1 MKRRLPPLNA
11 IRAFEA
17 AARLES
23 ISDAADELSV
33 TPTAISHQIRHLE
46 NLLDLKLFERSGR
59 SITLTDQGA
68 RMLPDITRGMDSLAA
83 AFAETYGNLDTNTV
97 TISTTREFAR
107 FWLQPRLGDFYD
119 TFPQL
124 TLNIFASENAV
135 DMSGSEIDVA
145 VRYGGKPSEGSD
157 EIELY
162 QEYYVAAVSR
172 ELLIPNRAAR
182 TEFLIKKRLIDVRWE
197 NSSLTAPSWKAWF
210 DAAGIKDFDNF
221 RRMSFDAYNLA
232 FDALRRGHGA
242 ALLSRTIV
250 RSAEFRD
257 EFVEMEGPQLPGY
270 FYRVLRSPQGMR
282 KRAVRQFVEWLEE
295 EASRSP
301 ISDHK

>member
-23 ISDAADELSV
+23 ISEAAEELSV

-46 NLLDLKLFERSGR
+46 NLLDIKLFERAGR
-59 SITLTDQGA
+59 NISLTDQGA

-107 FWLQPRLGDFYD
+107 YWLQPRLGDFYD
-119 TFPQL
+119 AFPQL
-124 TLNIFASENAV
+124 TLNIFASESAV

-145 VRYGGKPSEGSD
+145 VRYGARPPEGSD
-157 EIELY
+157 ELPLY
-162 QEYYVAAVSR
+162 QEYYVAAASHD
-172 ELLIPNRAAR
+172 LLTPNRAAR
-182 TEFLIKKRLIDVRWE
+182 IEFLTRKRLIDVRWE
-197 NSSLTAPSWKAWF
+197 NSALTAPSWKAWF
-210 DAAGIKDFDNF
+210 AAAGYGDYDSY

-232 FDALRRGHGA
+232 FDALKRGHGA

-250 RSAEFRD
+250 RSAEFD
-257 EFVEMEGPQLPGY
+257 DGFSELEGPQLPGY
-270 FYRVLRSPQGMR
+270 HYRVLRSPAATR
-282 KRAVRQFVEWLEE
+282 KRAVRQFVDWLVETAAE
-295 EASRSP
+295 
-301 ISDHK
+301 

>member
-46 NLLDLKLFERSGR
+46 NLLDIKLFERSGR
-59 SITLTDQGA
+59 NISLTDHGA
-68 RMLPDITRGMDSLAA
+68 RMLPEITRGMDSLAA

-107 FWLQPRLGDFYD
+107 YWLQPRLGDFYD
-119 TFPQL
+119 AFPQL
-124 TLNIFASENAV
+124 TLNVFASENAV

-145 VRYGGKPSEGSD
+145 VRYGAKPAEHSD
-157 EIELY
+157 EIALY

-172 ELLIPNRAAR
+172 ALLTPDRAAR
-182 TEFLIKKRLIDVRWE
+182 IEFLTKPRLIDVRWE
-197 NSSLTAPSWKAWF
+197 NSSLTAPSWKVWF
-210 DAAGIKDFDNF
+210 EVAGAANFDSY

-232 FDALRRGHGA
+232 FDALKRGHGA

-250 RSAEFRD
+250 SSVEFD
-257 EFVEMEGPQLPGY
+257 DSFVELEGPQLPGY
-270 FYRVLRSPQGMR
+270 FYRVLRSPQAMR
-282 KRAVRQFVEWLEE
+282 KRAVKQFVEWLEE
-295 EASRSP
+295 TAR
-301 ISDHK
+301 HH

>member
-23 ISDAADELSV
+23 ISEAAEELSV

-46 NLLDLKLFERSGR
+46 NLLDIKLFERAGR
-59 SITLTDQGA
+59 NISLTDQGA

-83 AFAETYGNLDTNTV
+83 AFAETYGNIDTNTV

-107 FWLQPRLGDFYD
+107 YWLQPRLGEFYD
-119 TFPQL
+119 AFPQL
-124 TLNIFASENAV
+124 TLNVFASESAM

-145 VRYGGKPSEGSD
+145 VRYGAAPAENSD
-157 EIELY
+157 EIPLY

-172 ELLIPNRAAR
+172 DLLTPNRAAR
-182 TEFLIKKRLIDVRWE
+182 IEFLTRKRLIDVRWE

-210 DAAGIKDFDNF
+210 SAAGIEDYDSY

-232 FDALRRGHGA
+232 FDALKRGHGA

-250 RSAEFRD
+250 RSVEFD
-257 EFVEMEGPQLPGY
+257 DGFVELEGPQLPGY
-270 FYRVLRSPQGMR
+270 HYRVLRSPAGMR
-282 KRAVRQFVEWLEE
+282 KRAVRQFVDWLAET
-295 EASRSP
+295 AV
-301 ISDHK
+301 D

>member
-33 TPTAISHQIRHLE
+33 TPTAVSHQIRHLE
-46 NLLDLKLFERSGR
+46 NLLDIKLFERSGR
-59 SITLTDQGA
+59 NISLTDQGS

-107 FWLQPRLGDFYD
+107 YWLQPRLDAFYD
-119 TFPQL
+119 AFPQL
-124 TLNIFASENAV
+124 TLNVFASENAV

-145 VRYGGKPSEGSD
+145 VRYGKKPADNSG
-157 EIELY
+157 EIALY
-162 QEYYVAAVSR
+162 QEYYVGAVSR
-172 ELLIPNRAAR
+172 ELLTPGRAAR
-182 TEFLIKKRLIDVRWE
+182 IEFLTKRRLIDVRWE
-197 NSSLTAPSWKAWF
+197 NSSLTGPTWKSWF
-210 DAAGIKDFDNF
+210 EAAGLDNLGSY

-232 FDALRRGHGA
+232 FDALKRGHGA

-250 RSAEFRD
+250 RSAEFGD
-257 EFVEMEGPQLPGY
+257 GFAELEGPQLPGY
-270 FYRVLRSPQGMR
+270 HYRVIRSPAGMR
-282 KRAVRQFVEWLEE
+282 KRAARQFVEWLAET
-295 EASRSP
+295 AV
-301 ISDHK
+301 D